1 MINDS
6 INLERKSGNA
16 GISMIYNLGSE
27 KGFSVNQIIDAV
39 KHVTGVDIR
48 TEITKR
54 RQGDPAVLIASSE
67 KIKKELGWVPEFTD
81 IEDIIATAWEFRK
94 KMR

>member
-1 MINDS
+1 
-6 INLERKSGNA
+6 
-16 GISMIYNLGSE
+16 
-27 KGFSVNQIIDAV
+27 
-39 KHVTGVDIR
+39 VDIR